1 MITPVHQSSPAAAD
15 GKPTLSIG
23 QRLGNYSILRC
34 LDAAQGRWIACEVS
48 SLEEVQLHARAVT
61 AATERRRATWEK
73 LQQFSEGPFVRAIEA
88 FEEDGVRYELTA
100 LPAGSNLHEW
110 MSCHQLSLPMLESLV
125 QQIGS
130 ALHNL
135 HEAGLVLLRLRPD
148 AVYICEDEHT
158 DLRVVLSDLTEAAL
172 FAPPGLVPVAVN
184 PYYAPPEA
192 AGLSEHA
199 AADTLCAWD
208 WWELGRLLQEI
219 VHGRHIYGLIFERDV
234 AERPAILEPRAEALL
249 LERDQTS
256 VRAGAVE
263 LLPETVGPR
272 TRRLL
277 RGLLASS
284 RDGRWRWLQL
294 QHWLRNEPP
303 PPADRYD
310 LPRHARLFFW
320 RGQAMTLA
328 EASDYFSQR
337 ENFADGVEQL
347 FPDPANRAA
356 LSYFLADT
364 PQYRGDHA
372 RLAQLL
378 AWIDMTPW
386 QDCPLEIRRE
396 IVAGLVWLI
405 FAEDTPQRRLT
416 VLGWR
421 IDPAGLKALLAEL
434 PAETAIAV
442 VRALCASP
450 CLQLLKPL
458 DATAARALESLA
470 GSGFEAVALAHTRS
484 WIAAVDYEAE
494 AGLLRTSLDADKV
507 LQAAAQAVTSTYATC
522 RDEMLAALLAN
533 KAPGRAEQIVL
544 VFTRDRA
551 GQYGYVTH
559 LEWHQERHR
568 DLKQRIDRLAAA
580 LFWRRLAP
588 LLCSSPALCGTWPV
602 AALIWLLPATLAVVA
617 GRWSWGI
624 LLISAGGLGH
634 RWAAGE
640 IRRNLHRHLPQS
652 PPWTGRDGVRRCQR
666 EVAALLGEETSRSV
680 AEIAAELARLTAEIV
695 AVPLNPR
702 PPRPEAPARFRA
714 LWLGSLSGT
723 CLPFLTCLAIITG
736 VQPLVSD
743 NNTPLDRASPTS
755 ARHALVKTVS
765 SDGRTELYEI
775 EDDGFGGKRRGP
787 LRAWPLP
794 PNGVHR
800 SFAVTSQRPTTP
812 AEAAQALVSA
822 ELLLDPYPRNGLDV
836 LLAVPVS
843 DGDPNRIGIV
853 IYEPKS
859 RELGDPNTYYLAEPP
874 AGAAWYNLAGHPRVA
889 YLGLPPGDPDRFQI
903 KSLAHADPIPPATS
917 GEPAR
922 LLLEAGK

>member
-1 MITPVHQSSPAAAD
+1 MITPVHQASPATAD

-23 QRLGNYSILRC
+23 QRVGNYSILRC
-34 LDAAQGRWIACEVS
+34 LDAAQGRWIACEIS
-48 SLEEVQLHARAVT
+48 SLEEVQLHARTVT

-73 LQQFSEGPFVRAIEA
+73 LQQLPEGPFVRVIDA
-88 FEEDGVRYELTA
+88 FEQDGVRYELTA
-100 LPAGSNLHEW
+100 LPTGSSLHEW
-110 MSCHQLSLPMLESLV
+110 MSCHLLSLPALESLV

-130 ALHNL
+130 TLHSL

-148 AVYICEDEHT
+148 AVYICEDEST
-158 DLRVVLSDLTEAAL
+158 DMRVVLCDLSEAAL
-172 FAPPGLVPVAVN
+172 FTPPGLVPVAVN

-192 AGLSEHA
+192 AGLSEHT
-199 AADTLCAWD
+199 AADTLCSWD

-234 AERPAILEPRAEALL
+234 AERPANLEPRAEALL

-294 QHWLRNEPP
+294 QFWLRNEPP
-303 PPADRYD
+303 LDRYD

-328 EASDYFSQR
+328 EASDHFSRR

-356 LSYFLADT
+356 LAHFLADT
-364 PQYRGDHA
+364 PQYRDDHA

-405 FAEDTPQRRLT
+405 FAADTPQRRLT

-421 IDPAGLKALLAEL
+421 IDPAGLKALFAEL
-434 PAETAIAV
+434 PAETAVAL

-458 DATAARALESLA
+458 DATAARALESLT
-470 GSGFEAVALAHTRS
+470 GSGFEAVALAHARS
-484 WIAAVDYEAE
+484 WIAASDFEAE
-494 AGLLRTSLDADKV
+494 AGLLRTSLDADKT
-507 LQAAAQAVTSTYATC
+507 LQAAAQAVINTYATC
-522 RDEMLAALLAN
+522 RDESLAALLAC
-533 KAPGRAEQIVL
+533 KAPGRAEQIIL
-544 VFTRDRA
+544 VFTRDCA
-551 GQYGYVTH
+551 AHYGYVTK
-559 LEWHQERHR
+559 LEWHQQRHR
-568 DLKQRIDRLAAA
+568 ELKRRIDSLAAA
-580 LFWRRLAP
+580 LFWRRLGP
-588 LLCSSPALCGTWPV
+588 LLCGSPALCGAWPV
-602 AALIWLLPATLAVVA
+602 AALIWLLPATLAVAA
-617 GRWSWGI
+617 GQWWWTV
-624 LLISAGGLGH
+624 LLISAGGLG
-634 RWAAGE
+634 RLWAAAE
-640 IRRNLHRHLPQS
+640 IRRSLHRHLPQA
-652 PPWTGRDGVRRCQR
+652 PPWTGRDGARRCQR
-666 EVAALLGEETSRSV
+666 EAAALLGEEASRSIAELSGEFDRLA
-680 AEIAAELARLTAEIV
+680 AEIID
-695 AVPLNPR
+695 VPLDPR
-702 PPRPEAPARFRA
+702 PPRPEALARFRA
-714 LWLGSLSGT
+714 LWFASLSAT
-723 CLPFLTCLAIITG
+723 CLPFLGCLAVITG
-736 VQPLVSD
+736 VQSLAPD
-743 NNTPLDRASPTS
+743 KNTPLDPTS
-755 ARHALVKTVS
+755 PASAQTKLVKTVS
-765 SDGRTELYEI
+765 TDGRTELYEI
-775 EDDGFGGKRRGP
+775 ENDGFGGKRRGP

-794 PNGVHR
+794 SNGVHR

-822 ELLLDPYPRNGLDV
+822 ELLLDPYPRQGLDL

-859 RELGDPNTYYLAEPP
+859 RQMGDPNTYYLAQPP
-874 AGAAWYNLAGHPRVA
+874 ADAAWYNLAGHPRIA
-889 YLGLPPGDPDRFQI
+889 YLGLPPGGPERVRVSFP
-903 KSLAHADPIPPATS
+903 AHADSIPAAAR

-922 LLLEAGK
+922 LLLESGK

>member
-1 MITPVHQSSPAAAD
+1 MSR
-15 GKPTLSIG
+15 KPP
-23 QRLGNYSILRC
+23 Q
-34 LDAAQGRWIACEVS
+34 
-48 SLEEVQLHARAVT
+48 
-61 AATERRRATWEK
+61 
-73 LQQFSEGPFVRAIEA
+73 
-88 FEEDGVRYELTA
+88 
-100 LPAGSNLHEW
+100 
-110 MSCHQLSLPMLESLV
+110 
-125 QQIGS
+125 
-130 ALHNL
+130 
-135 HEAGLVLLRLRPD
+135 
-148 AVYICEDEHT
+148 
-158 DLRVVLSDLTEAAL
+158 

-192 AGLSEHA
+192 AGLSEHT

-234 AERPAILEPRAEALL
+234 AERPADLEPRAEALL

-284 RDGRWRWLQL
+284 RDGRWRWPQL
-294 QHWLRNEPP
+294 QRWLRNEPP
-303 PPADRYD
+303 PPPDRYD
-310 LPRHARLFFW
+310 LSRHARLFFW

-356 LSYFLADT
+356 LSHFLADT
-364 PQYRGDHA
+364 PQYRDDHTK
-372 RLAQLL
+372 LAQLL
-378 AWIDMTPW
+378 AWMDMTPW
-386 QDCPLEIRRE
+386 QDCPLEIRRA
-396 IVAGLVWLI
+396 IVAGLVWLV
-405 FAEDTPQRRLT
+405 FAEDTPQRRLA

-421 IDPAGLKALLAEL
+421 IDPTGLKALFAEQ
-434 PAETAIAV
+434 PAETAIAL

-470 GSGFEAVALAHTRS
+470 GSGFDAVSLARKRG
-484 WIAAVDYEAE
+484 WIAAADCEAE
-494 AGLLRTSLDADKV
+494 ASLLRTSLDADKA
-507 LQAAAQAVTSTYATC
+507 LQAAAQAVISTYATC
-522 RDEMLAALLAN
+522 RDETLAALLAS
-533 KAPGRAEQIVL
+533 KATGRAEQIVL

-559 LEWHQERHR
+559 LEWHQKRHR
-568 DLKQRIDRLAAA
+568 ELKQRIDVLTAA
-580 LFWRRLAP
+580 LFWRRLGP

-602 AALIWLLPATLAVVA
+602 VALIWLLPATLAFAA
-617 GRWSWGI
+617 GQWWWCI

-634 RWAAGE
+634 LWAAAE
-640 IRRNLHRHLPQS
+640 IRRSLHRHLPES
-652 PPWTGRDGVRRCQR
+652 APWTGRDGVRRCQR
-666 EVAALLGEETSRSV
+666 EATALLGEDASRSV
-680 AEIAAELARLTAEIV
+680 AELAGEVGRLAAEIV
-695 AVPLNPR
+695 TVPLNPR
-702 PPRPEAPARFRA
+702 PTRPEAPVRFQT
-714 LWLGSLSGT
+714 LWVGSLSST
-723 CLPFLTCLAIITG
+723 CLPFLACLAIITG
-736 VQPLVSD
+736 AQPLVPDKS
-743 NNTPLDRASPTS
+743 NPLDRASAAS
-755 ARHALVKTVS
+755 ARTRLVKTVS
-765 SDGRTELYEI
+765 PDGRSELYEI
-775 EDDGFGGKRRGP
+775 ENDGFGGKRRGP

-800 SFAVTSQRPTTP
+800 SFAVTSKRPTTP

-822 ELLLDPYPRNGLDV
+822 EVLLDPYPRQGLDV

-903 KSLAHADPIPPATS
+903 KSLAHADPPPPTDP